1 MKGRKEEGESN
12 EQTWGEA
19 RRRKQR
25 FRKRALINRSIDS
38 VKYASRTDP
47 EADGRKEEWCGNE
60 T

>member
-25 FRKRALINRSIDS
+25 FRKRALMLLESNAESIAPS
-38 VKYASRTDP
+38 IQ
-47 EADGRKEEWCGNE
+47 
-60 T
+60 